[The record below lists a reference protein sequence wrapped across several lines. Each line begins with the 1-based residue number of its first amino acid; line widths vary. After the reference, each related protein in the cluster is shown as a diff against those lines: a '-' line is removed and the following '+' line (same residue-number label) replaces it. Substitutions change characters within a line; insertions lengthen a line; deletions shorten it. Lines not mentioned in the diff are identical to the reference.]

1 MLALAAIK
9 PRRDKT
15 NQHETMKFSNSAAAI
30 GAAATVIFP
39 HYQRVDAFI
48 AQHLPSCSSF
58 PSQRPSAQ
66 TAYAKKKSGGGF
78 GVGGGFGSGGGT
90 SAPSKKKAAKKRKRS
105 DMESLLASSKQE
117 TKSSDNNAADEPQLD
132 RFGLPIPTEDD
143 VFPPLPADTELISV
157 KEDEAIT
164 MEDIR
169 TAMKDHVQ
177 FNFDLFDDATCEEKN
192 PANGAAPM
200 KLRLLHRSPPVLAID
215 NFFTDEECDE
225 YIALSSQDETNGDGA
240 LMVDSKTFSL
250 SLATRTST
258 TWFLHY
264 RQVPT
269 LLAKTSRLLDNLPI
283 ERIEEPQLVRYKTGE
298 QFSYHYDA
306 LPDEELDRN
315 GGNRVATLLVY
326 LRTIDENRGGATE
339 FRDLRDGSGNT
350 LSMRPTKGS
359 ALLFFPTFANG
370 RADDRTLH
378 KGEIAVDEK
387 MIGQIWV
394 HQGKYNPA
402 VPEGNS
408 HLLALDAVAE
418 KRREFGYEIGA

>member
-1 MLALAAIK
+1 
-9 PRRDKT
+9 
-15 NQHETMKFSNSAAAI
+15 MKFSDSAAAI
-30 GAAATVIFP
+30 GAVASILSTY
-39 HYQRVDAFI
+39 YQGADAFI
-48 AQHLPSCSSF
+48 AQHPPSSSPF
-58 PSQRPSAQ
+58 PTRWPPGQ
-66 TAYAKKKSGGGF
+66 TTYAAKKKSSGGGF
-78 GVGGGFGSGGGT
+78 GGGGGFGSGGT

-105 DMESLLASSKQE
+105 EMESLLASSKQE
-117 TKSSDNNAADEPQLD
+117 TKASDNDDADEPQLD

-143 VFPPLPADTELISV
+143 VFPPLPADTELTSV

-408 HLLALDAVAE
+408 HLLAQDAVAE
-418 KRREFGYEIGA
+418 KRREFGYEAAA